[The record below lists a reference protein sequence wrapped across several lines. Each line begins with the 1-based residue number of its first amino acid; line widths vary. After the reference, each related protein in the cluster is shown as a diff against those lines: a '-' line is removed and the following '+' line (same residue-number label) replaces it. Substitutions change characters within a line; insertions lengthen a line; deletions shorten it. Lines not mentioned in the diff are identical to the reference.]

1 MKVVSVKAGYTFVL
15 EQSGLL
21 ANGLESVLY
30 SDPKV
35 DITDEVMTALN
46 ADKPAGKE

>member
-1 MKVVSVKAGYTFVL
+1 MKTVAAKAGYTFVL

-30 SDPKV
+30 SEPRL
-35 DITDEVMTALN
+35 DITDDVMTILN